1 MAVLSPDE
9 YIRSARIRVE
19 GDGVGGVDQEQSVL
33 WMSEARGGSVLI
45 EIVRGPLSCGG
56 PAGD

>member
-1 MAVLSPDE
+1 MADE
-9 YIRSARIRVE
+9 YIRSSRIRVE
-19 GDGVGGVDQEQSVL
+19 GNGVGGVDQEHSVL
-33 WMSEARGGSVLI
+33 WVSEACGGSVLI